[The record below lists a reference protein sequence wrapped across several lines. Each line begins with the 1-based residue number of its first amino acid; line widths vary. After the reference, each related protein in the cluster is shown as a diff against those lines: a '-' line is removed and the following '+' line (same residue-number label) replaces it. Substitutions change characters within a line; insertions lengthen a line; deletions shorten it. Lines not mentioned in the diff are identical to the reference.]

1 MNLNIYKKD
10 LLKLFRRDV
19 NKGLLREIS
28 NSTGI
33 HRATL
38 YRIYDGDSDPK
49 FSTLALIAHYYT
61 GKGEY

>member
-1 MNLNIYKKD
+1 MNLELYKKD
-10 LLKLFRRDV
+10 LMKLFKRDV
-19 NKGLLREIS
+19 KKGLLREIS
-28 NSTGI
+28 NATGI

-49 FSTLALIAHYYT
+49 FSTLALIAHYYN

>member
-10 LLKLFRRDV
+10 LLKLFKRDV
-19 NKGLLREIS
+19 KKGLLREIS
-28 NSTGI
+28 RSIGI

-38 YRIYDGDSDPK
+38 YRLYNGETEPS
-49 FSTLALIAHYYT
+49 FNTLSLIAHYYS